1 MCTIIAIIIHIGRW
15 PLAVKTIQ
23 MTMDEDLVHA
33 VDRVTRQMKTSRSA
47 FTRSA
52 LREAIQRYE
61 VRRLEEKHRKGYE
74 RHPAK
79 SDEFLVWEDEQ
90 VWEDR

>member
-1 MCTIIAIIIHIGRW
+1 VDYNSYNN
-15 PLAVKTIQ
+15 PYSEVSLAVKTIQ
-23 MTMDEDLVHA
+23 MTLDEDLVHA

-79 SDEFLVWEDEQ
+79 PDEFLVWEDEQ
-90 VWEDR
+90 AWEDR